1 MIGMKHKHTEKK
13 ERERISNSKILRQKF
28 NLSIRIEHFF
38 L

>member
-1 MIGMKHKHTEKK
+1 MIGMKHKHTENKR

-28 NLSIRIEHFF
+28 NLSLLEHI